1 MSFGI
6 APNFEEPDC
15 LAATGVLS
23 LSFSEDL
30 KGVEGTFK
38 GWGGILGH
46 ETRTDKVEMIST
58 NHEFFPRFVVSYLL
72 ALSQHASL
80 QLAKANRPEGS
91 YAFPVTLPTT
101 QTRYH
106 KLLNRDALFVAYI
119 R

>member
-38 GWGGILGH
+38 GCGGILGH
-46 ETRTDKVEMIST
+46 ETRTDKVEMGARTTI
-58 NHEFFPRFVVSYLL
+58 FPTLCGGECSRTCCHQVNTPRCNLQKVTDPEATMPSQLTCQPPKPATTSY
-72 ALSQHASL
+72 
-80 QLAKANRPEGS
+80 
-91 YAFPVTLPTT
+91 
-101 QTRYH
+101 
-106 KLLNRDALFVAYI
+106 
-119 R
+119 